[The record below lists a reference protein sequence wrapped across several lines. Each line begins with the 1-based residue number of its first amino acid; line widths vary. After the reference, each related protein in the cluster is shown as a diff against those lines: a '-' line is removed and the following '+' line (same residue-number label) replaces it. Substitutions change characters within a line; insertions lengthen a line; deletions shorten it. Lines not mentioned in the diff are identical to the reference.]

1 MRKPFKAV
9 ILSACATAIL
19 LVLGAPPV
27 SAHNTL
33 DESVPAEGDV
43 LESPPSTWTLTFEK
57 SVPLDSAS
65 GVVINGDGVRTSLSV
80 PRHGSSDSTI
90 VFDLP
95 SNLTGSISA
104 RWRLVGTDGHV
115 ISGRVSFSVDLS
127 ATGQQGQIEGS
138 AGSVFTPPPNN
149 ESVEPIQE
157 EWTTTPEPIRVVL
170 RLFGFLFLLLLGGI
184 FFVDLF
190 IAEGA
195 AHTSAGRRMLLLG
208 SIGVML
214 VPLLQFW
221 SFVNDLGGSVG
232 DALSLTPGVML
243 LVRSAVGCALIGAST
258 SISSGRTT
266 LTGIRWQ
273 VGLAWLTYL
282 VALAYGGH
290 SRSRDFPWLG
300 IPADVLHVTAISA
313 WLGGL
318 AALVFAVLPSVT
330 NDQGVTCFRQFSRL
344 AERAVLVVALTG
356 SIQTVRLHGNVST
369 LFSSTHGILLLAKL
383 LLVALILRFAARN
396 RTILKESHDPD
407 LQAHKRIRSLLVKS
421 ALKETVIASGV
432 LLITSVMIG
441 ASLD

>member
-1 MRKPFKAV
+1 
-9 ILSACATAIL
+9 
-19 LVLGAPPV
+19 
-27 SAHNTL
+27 
-33 DESVPAEGDV
+33 
-43 LESPPSTWTLTFEK
+43 
-57 SVPLDSAS
+57 
-65 GVVINGDGVRTSLSV
+65 
-80 PRHGSSDSTI
+80 
-90 VFDLP
+90 
-95 SNLTGSISA
+95 
-104 RWRLVGTDGHV
+104 
-115 ISGRVSFSVDLS
+115 
-127 ATGQQGQIEGS
+127 
-138 AGSVFTPPPNN
+138 
-149 ESVEPIQE
+149 
-157 EWTTTPEPIRVVL
+157 
-170 RLFGFLFLLLLGGI
+170 
-184 FFVDLF
+184 
-190 IAEGA
+190 
-195 AHTSAGRRMLLLG
+195 MLLLG

-232 DALSLTPGVML
+232 DALSLTPGAML

-330 NDQGVTCFRQFSRL
+330 NDQGVACFRQFSRL

-396 RTILKESHDPD
+396 RTILKRSHDPD